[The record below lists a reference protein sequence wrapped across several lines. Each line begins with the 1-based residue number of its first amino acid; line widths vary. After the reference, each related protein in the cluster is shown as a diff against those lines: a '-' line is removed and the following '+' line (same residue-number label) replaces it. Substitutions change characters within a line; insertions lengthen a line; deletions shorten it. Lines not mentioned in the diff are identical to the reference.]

1 MNETVENP
9 YASKF
14 WTKSYDEGVPAEVEV
29 PELNIYELVD
39 RAAEKFGKRPAIYFL
54 KKRMNYKKFKETVD
68 KLATALADL
77 GVTKGDRVG
86 LVMPNFPQYVIAF
99 YAILRAGGIVSAC
112 NTLYTEHELM
122 YQLNDSAVEVLIAHD
137 AQLDKINNIK
147 NSTSIRHIIISNVF
161 DFAPMA
167 DKNPPEIAGTIQL
180 LNLLKKTKPNPPK
193 FETNPKE
200 DIAVLQ
206 YTGGTTGLPKGAML
220 THYGLMSAAQVL
232 HIWGTKY
239 SVPGKETVLTQL
251 PLSHI
256 YGTSVCLNNFVNIAG
271 CIALNPDPRDQ
282 VSFFEVIKETH
293 PTHLPGVPRIYMQL
307 LEREDFKDYVKR
319 FKSLKLCESGAA
331 PMPHEVMEEF
341 EEVTGSKIIEGYG
354 MSETSAA
361 GVSNPV
367 DGIRKTNSVGI
378 PVPNMD
384 FKIVDI
390 DDYTKIV
397 PLGETGE
404 IMLRGPSVMT
414 GYWNKPE
421 ETAEQMKEGGWI
433 LTGDIARMDED
444 GYVYIVDRKKDMI
457 NISGF
462 KVYPQEVENLLVEH
476 EAVDKAAVIGIDN
489 PNNPGSDI
497 VKAYI
502 VLKTEYDE
510 SDDLLSQVQDFC
522 KKNLAPYKVPKKYEF
537 RKELPETKLL
547 KLSRKDLK
555 DYEKF
560 QKGEEIY

>member
-1 MNETVENP
+1 MNETVDNP

-14 WTKSYDEGVPAEVEV
+14 WVKNYDEGIPAEIDI
-29 PELNIYELVD
+29 PEKNLYELVD
-39 RAAEKFGKRPAIYFL
+39 KAAENFGKRPAIYFL
-54 KKRMNYKKFKETVD
+54 KQRMPYKKLKDNVD
-68 KLATALADL
+68 RLATALADL
-77 GVTKGDRVG
+77 GVQKGDRIG
-86 LVMPNFPQYVIAF
+86 LMMPNFPQYVIAF
-99 YAILRAGGIVSAC
+99 YGILRAGAIVSPC

-122 YQLNDSAVEVLIAHD
+122 YQLNDSAAEILIAHD
-137 AQLDKINNIK
+137 AELDKINNIK
-147 NSTSIRHIIISNVF
+147 DSTSLRHVIISNVF
-161 DFAPMA
+161 DFAPNA
-167 DKNPPEIAGTIQL
+167 NKNPPEIAGTMQL

-193 FETNPKE
+193 FDTNAKE

-220 THYGLMSAAQVL
+220 THYNLLSAAIGIHV
-232 HIWGTKY
+232 WGKPY

-256 YGTSVCLNNFVNIAG
+256 YGTTVCLNNFVNVAG
-271 CIALNPDPRDQ
+271 CVALNPDPRDQ
-282 VSFFEVIKETH
+282 ISFFEVIKETH

-307 LEREDFKDYVKR
+307 LEREDFKDYVRR

-361 GVSNPV
+361 GISNPV
-367 DGIRKTNSVGI
+367 DGVRKPNSVGLV
-378 PVPNMD
+378 VPNME
-384 FKIVDI
+384 FKLVDV

-404 IMLRGPSVMT
+404 IMLRGKCVMK
-414 GYWNKPE
+414 GYWNKPA

-444 GYVYIVDRKKDMI
+444 GYVFIVDRKKDMI
-457 NISGF
+457 NVSGF
-462 KVYPQEVENLLVEH
+462 KVYPQEVENLLIEH
-476 EAVDKAAVIGIDN
+476 DAVDKAGVIGLPN
-489 PNNPGSDI
+489 PDNPGSDT
-497 VKAYI
+497 VKAFI
-502 VLKTEYDE
+502 VLKTEYNE
-510 SDDLLSQVQDFC
+510 SDELLMEIQEFC
-522 KKNLAPYKVPKKYEF
+522 RKNLAPYKVPKKYEF

-555 DYEKF
+555 DYEAF
-560 QKGEEIY
+560 QRGEEV